1 MLMNL
6 NNNIK
11 NKINKLKKY
20 SNLQIKKIEELIIL
34 KKLYVIKNFYYIYL
48 K

>member
-1 MLMNL
+1 MNL

-11 NKINKLKKY
+11 NKINKFEKY

>member
-1 MLMNL
+1 MNL

>member
-11 NKINKLKKY
+11 NKINKFEKY
-20 SNLQIKKIEELIIL
+20 SNLQIKKNRRIN
-34 KKLYVIKNFYYIYL
+34 KS
-48 K
+48 